1 MTDAEFELFLIKD
14 ELAEAFLLLT
24 DDEIKEEMA
33 ADPAAAEKAIKDLD
47 ALFQQQI
54 KEQRKEIRRSLSS
67 SGQGQPRSRF
77 ALPARPR
84 QRAVLNRLFLRSPDL
99 RLTLQHRELTELSDS
114 DVENILLNL
123 AEMGIDITDGEEGQA

>member
-67 SGQGQPRSRF
+67 SGQGQP
-77 ALPARPR
+77 A
-84 QRAVLNRLFLRSPDL
+84 N
-99 RLTLQHRELTELSDS
+99 
-114 DVENILLNL
+114 
-123 AEMGIDITDGEEGQA
+123 

>member
-47 ALFQQQI
+47 ALL
-54 KEQRKEIRRSLSS
+54 SLI
-67 SGQGQPRSRF
+67 
-77 ALPARPR
+77 
-84 QRAVLNRLFLRSPDL
+84 
-99 RLTLQHRELTELSDS
+99 H
-114 DVENILLNL
+114 I
-123 AEMGIDITDGEEGQA
+123 